1 MTTETLLKEM
11 KHGLNKQ
18 KDTQCSWAGR
28 LNMAKM
34 AVLPK
39 VTYRLNE
46 ICQNPNGFFRNGK
59 ADPKT
64 HMEFQRIQNSQNN
77 CVK

>member
-1 MTTETLLKEM
+1 
-11 KHGLNKQ
+11 
-18 KDTQCSWAGR
+18 
-28 LNMAKM
+28 MAKM